1 MNKVHGAATPH
12 VIGTSSSSTASAGP
26 PPPRPEPR
34 PQRGRDELH
43 QLASFFDSDRRITE
57 LYRVLPSFFFTGL
70 QKEPMNRIRPP
81 EADMVGGWGVAQ
93 LSISFAYVHAWPIA
107 KSLPSFYRVLRV
119 FFSVDHVFT
128 ELYRVY
134 VLDHQTGVYR
144 ILFYLFCF
152 FTDFF
157 FIYFFFLGL
166 SRPLGSDRTNGHLG
180 RHVTSPIA
188 PPPPPAKGQQ

>member
-12 VIGTSSSSTASAGP
+12 VIGTSSSSTASAG

-57 LYRVLPSFFFTGL
+57 LYRVLPSFFFTRL

-107 KSLPSFYRVLRV
+107 KSLPSFYRVLRG
-119 FFSVDHVFT
+119 FFFGRPR
-128 ELYRVY
+128 LYRV
-134 VLDHQTGVYR
+134 VPSLRTGSSDRGVPYF
-144 ILFYLFCF
+144 ILFILLFYRFFLYLFF
-152 FTDFF
+152 FSGAISAFGERSDERTF
-157 FIYFFFLGL
+157 GT
-166 SRPLGSDRTNGHLG
+166 SRDLTN
-180 RHVTSPIA
+180 RPS
-188 PPPPPAKGQQ
+188 PPAKGQQ